1 MLCADTATNVSPTV
15 HGTMANNVDAKFA
28 AAFSSTQAT
37 AAQKSGRYASYL
49 ADRVNAIL
57 SCVVLID

>member
-1 MLCADTATNVSPTV
+1 
-15 HGTMANNVDAKFA
+15 MANNVDAKFA

-57 SCVVLID
+57 SCVVLIDWRWVLGLSNQLLD